1 MANNKVYRF
10 SKFFLPA
17 VILSIVLILSGVI
30 SVFTRGINFG
40 LDFKPGM
47 VEEIKVANTV
57 LELSYSGSATIN
69 FNVENDGVQ
78 LVVSGIGADNKTVN
92 IPFESVKKV
101 SDVAEKLNAENIE
114 GLSVNVKSDSEID
127 SLFVNSTDSSAL
139 GVTPLRVFAADKA
152 SNVTADNVRDAL
164 KEFNEVS
171 IKELGTS
178 DDRSFQIRMGLSGDA
193 SGKTIQNET
202 AAALRKTFGD
212 DKVAVVKSD
221 FMSAQFSSSLISG
234 SIFLVIATLI
244 LIFIY
249 ATIRFHWDFALAS
262 VIAIV
267 HDSLIMITFI
277 SLSQM
282 EFSTT
287 TLAAILTIIGYSI
300 NATVVILDRVRSDIK
315 VVEADSFIE
324 VLNSALSAT
333 LSRSIITTVTTLFS
347 VLALFFFTTGTI
359 HDFSLALT
367 VGLISGCYSSIFIA
381 GAFIAVVRRNY
392 RFEKPAKINLNST
405 AHIAQF
411 KMEKESD

>member
-171 IKELGTS
+171 IKELGTG

-202 AAALRKTFGD
+202 AAALRKAFGD